1 MHVKKCNLNF
11 FRHLYHKDFVS
22 GFIKIEPFSCCG
34 LGYDPN
40 LVGAYF
46 LRSFSLHSELSYA
59 LHKLNVLWEFWRLF
73 IHNGVKFTQIFYA
86 SISSFKFLLWHTN
99 TIFFNIL
106 FHPHSHQFLLVL
118 HFFECRRNYWKV
130 TLRFSTN
137 CETKLLN
144 SFFREK
150 LIKHILFWLHRT
162 FLHKKYMKHINHKIW
177 RLL

>member
-1 MHVKKCNLNF
+1 MKKCNLNF

-73 IHNGVKFTQIFYA
+73 IHNGVKFTQIFLCFNFFFQV
-86 SISSFKFLLWHTN
+86 SSDTQ
-99 TIFFNIL
+99 TPFFQ
-106 FHPHSHQFLLVL
+106 HSFILVL
-118 HFFECRRNYWKV
+118 HFYFWSRRNYWKD
-130 TLRFSTN
+130 TLRISSN

-144 SFFREK
+144 LFFQRE
-150 LIKHILFWLHRT
+150 IE
-162 FLHKKYMKHINHKIW
+162 
-177 RLL
+177 

>member
-1 MHVKKCNLNF
+1 MKKCNLNF

-73 IHNGVKFTQIFYA
+73 IHNGVKFTQIFLCFNFFFQV
-86 SISSFKFLLWHTN
+86 SSDTQTPF
-99 TIFFNIL
+99 
-106 FHPHSHQFLLVL
+106 
-118 HFFECRRNYWKV
+118 
-130 TLRFSTN
+130 FSTFFYT
-137 CETKLLN
+137 CVAFLFLKSSKLLKSYTSHFKQLWN
-144 SFFREK
+144 KIVEFIFSERNWIITFF
-150 LIKHILFWLHRT
+150 LFWLRWIFFT
-162 FLHKKYMKHINHKIW
+162 QKLDKVY
-177 RLL
+177 

>member
-1 MHVKKCNLNF
+1 MKKCNLNF

-73 IHNGVKFTQIFYA
+73 IHNGVKFTQIFLCFNFFFQV
-86 SISSFKFLLWHTN
+86 SSDTQ
-99 TIFFNIL
+99 TPFFSTFFFIC
-106 FHPHSHQFLLVL
+106 VA
-118 HFFECRRNYWKV
+118 FFEVVETIEKIHFAFQAIV
-130 TLRFSTN
+130 KQN
-137 CETKLLN
+137 CWIY
-144 SFFREK
+144 FFREK
-150 LIKHILFWLHRT
+150 LNNHILS
-162 FLHKKYMKHINHKIW
+162 FLAALDFFYTKIG
-177 RLL
+177 